1 VEELSVRIVK
11 AGKQG
16 PFIATATVLSET
28 ADVRLVRA
36 DLHQG
41 ADAVNLIATATVRLG
56 RIR

>member
-1 VEELSVRIVK
+1 
-11 AGKQG
+11 
-16 PFIATATVLSET
+16 VLSET